1 MRPYFSFFVILAFCI
16 LSVSAYAQVTNG
28 LHLYMPFEEG
38 EGNIATDVGPNG
50 FEATLHAT
58 AKFVEDGKYGGAI
71 EFSAGSA
78 KINEPGGKSELYT
91 EHLTVAVWIYPYEIS
106 EEVLGTGHV
115 YGNIFFHKSGS
126 SDDNVE
132 FGLGSGQGLYWYIN
146 SGQEDMGPFDG
157 TDVDRTLTL
166 PELGLKVNTWYH
178 VVGTFD
184 DKELRI
190 YVDGEL
196 KGQTATPVNGPVMI
210 WNDNP
215 LEFGG
220 RGTAENAYKGLMDEL
235 VVYDRAI
242 SEDEVVRVMNAKD
255 FFAVDAFGK
264 LTTTWGDL
272 KMGW

>member
-1 MRPYFSFFVILAFCI
+1 MRRYFSFLVVLTFCFLP
-16 LSVSAYAQVTNG
+16 LSVYAQVTEG
-28 LHLYMPFEEG
+28 LHFYMPFEEG
-38 EGNIATDVGPNG
+38 AGNIAKDVGPKG

-58 AKFVEDGKYGGAI
+58 AKFVENGKYGGAI

-106 EEVLGTGHV
+106 AEVLGTGHV

-146 SGQEDMGPFDG
+146 AGQENAGPFDG
-157 TDVDRTLTL
+157 TDVDITVPL
-166 PELGLKVNTWYH
+166 PELGMQTNTWYH

-184 DKELRI
+184 EKNLRV
-190 YVDGEL
+190 YLDGVL
-196 KGQTATPVNGPVMI
+196 KGEKAVPANGPVMI

-220 RGTAENAYKGLMDEL
+220 RGTGENAYKGLMDEL

-242 SEDEVVRVMNAKD
+242 TEDEVVKVMNARD
-255 FFAVDAFGK
+255 FFAVDAAGK

-272 KMGW
+272 KKW